1 MNLFGRVIMAFMPI
15 TPKAFIRFIS
25 RRYVAGPELDDA
37 LRVMREMSSENTS
50 FTVDVLG
57 EDISTLEGTQPFI
70 EEYNRLIEAIS
81 QSDLNAHVSL
91 KPTAFGLD
99 IDYGYALKALSDI
112 VRKANE
118 SQIYVR
124 LDMEDSTHT
133 ESTLKIMEDLY
144 SAGHLNVGVVLQGRL
159 LRTNDDLLRIA
170 ETMGKH
176 ADVRICKGIYLE
188 PSEIA
193 HTSYSDIVNATSDAV
208 ETALDLGMYVGI
220 ASHDHPVIN
229 AALQNLQSRG
239 IMPEKPDPRNP
250 APEVK
255 PGKGGGYEFQFLL
268 GVRGDVRRRLASNG
282 HLTRVYLP
290 YGKQWYEY
298 SMRRLRENPG
308 IAWHVAKSIIMPW
321 TNRR

>member
-1 MNLFGRVIMAFMPI
+1 MNLFGRVVMAFMPI

-25 RRYVAGPELDDA
+25 RRYVAGPELEDA
-37 LRVMREMSSENTS
+37 LRVMREISSENTS

-57 EDISTLEGTQPFI
+57 EDISTLEETQPFV

-81 QSDLNAHVSL
+81 QSNLDAHVSL

-99 IDYGYALKALSDI
+99 IDYRYALKTLSDL

-118 SQIYVR
+118 SKIYVR

-133 ESTLKIMEDLY
+133 ESTLKILGDLY
-144 SAGHLNVGVVLQGRL
+144 SEGHLNVGVVLQGRL
-159 LRTNDDLLRIA
+159 FRTKEDLLRIA
-170 ETMGKH
+170 EMMGEH

-188 PSEIA
+188 SSDIA
-193 HTSYSDIVNATSDAV
+193 YTGYSDIVNATTEAV

-220 ASHDHPVIN
+220 ASHDHPIIN
-229 AALQNLQSRG
+229 AALQSLQTRE
-239 IMPEKPDPRNP
+239 ILPEKPDPRNP
-250 APEVK
+250 APAVK

>member
-25 RRYVAGPELDDA
+25 RRYVAGSELEDA
-37 LRVMREMSSENTS
+37 LRVMRDMSSENTS

-57 EDISTLEGTQPFI
+57 EDISTLEGTKPFI

-81 QSDLNAHVSL
+81 HSDLDAHISL
-91 KPTAFGLD
+91 KPTAFGLT
-99 IDYGYALKALSDI
+99 IDYDYALKTLSGI
-112 VRKANE
+112 ARKAHE
-118 SQIYVR
+118 SNIYVR

-144 SAGHLNVGVVLQGRL
+144 SEGHLNIGVVLQGRL
-159 LRTNDDLLRIA
+159 FRTKDDLKRIA
-170 ETMGKH
+170 EKMGQH

-188 PSEIA
+188 SSEIA
-193 HTSYSDIVNATSDAV
+193 YTSYSDIVSATSEAV

-229 AALQNLQSRG
+229 GALLNLQSRG
-239 IMPEKPDPRNP
+239 ILPEKPDPRKP
-250 APEVK
+250 APLVK
-255 PGKGGGYEFQFLL
+255 PGKGEGYEFQFLL
-268 GVRGDVRRRLASNG
+268 GVRGDVRRRLASDG

-308 IAWHVAKSIIMPW
+308 IAWHVAKSVIMPW

>member
-1 MNLFGRVIMAFMPI
+1 
-15 TPKAFIRFIS
+15 
-25 RRYVAGPELDDA
+25 
-37 LRVMREMSSENTS
+37 
-50 FTVDVLG
+50 
-57 EDISTLEGTQPFI
+57 
-70 EEYNRLIEAIS
+70 
-81 QSDLNAHVSL
+81 L

-99 IDYGYALKALSDI
+99 IDYKYALKTLSDI

-118 SQIYVR
+118 SDIYVR

-133 ESTLKIMEDLY
+133 ESTLNIMEDLY
-144 SAGHLNVGVVLQGRL
+144 SEGHLNVGVVLQGRL
-159 LRTNDDLLRIA
+159 FRTKDDLLRIA
-170 ETMGKH
+170 EAMGEH

-188 PSEIA
+188 SSDIA
-193 HTSYSDIVNATSDAV
+193 YTGYSDIVNATTDAV
-208 ETALDLGMYVGI
+208 EIALDLGMYVGI
-220 ASHDHPVIN
+220 ASHDHPIIN
-229 AALQNLQSRG
+229 AALESLQTRG
-239 IMPEKPDPRNP
+239 IMPEKSDPRNP
-250 APEVK
+250 APAVK

-308 IAWHVAKSIIMPW
+308 IAWLVAKSIIMPW

>member
-25 RRYVAGPELDDA
+25 RFYVAGTELEDA
-37 LRVMREMSSENTS
+37 LRVMREMSSEDTS

-57 EDISTLEGTQPFI
+57 EDISTLEGTKPFI
-70 EEYNRLIEAIS
+70 EEYMQLIDAIS
-81 QSDLNAHVSL
+81 LSNLDAHISL

-99 IDYGYALKALSDI
+99 IDYEYALSTLSDI
-112 VRKANE
+112 VSKANDSE
-118 SQIYVR
+118 IYVR

-144 SAGHLNVGVVLQGRL
+144 SKGHLNVGVVLQGRL
-159 LRTNDDLLRIA
+159 FRTKDDLFRVA
-170 ETMGKH
+170 NSMGEY

-188 PSEIA
+188 SSEIA
-193 HTSYSDIVNATSDAV
+193 HTSYSDIVTATSDAV

-229 AALQNLQSRG
+229 ASLQALESRG
-239 IMPEKPDPRNP
+239 ITPDNSDKRKP
-250 APEVK
+250 APVAK

-268 GVRGDVRRRLASNG
+268 GVRGDVRRKLAADG